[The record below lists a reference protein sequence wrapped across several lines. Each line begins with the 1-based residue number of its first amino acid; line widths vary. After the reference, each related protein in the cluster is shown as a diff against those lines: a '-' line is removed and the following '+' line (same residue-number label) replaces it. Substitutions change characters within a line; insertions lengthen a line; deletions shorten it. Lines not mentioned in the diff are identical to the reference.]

1 MITGDIKQ
9 KVDTVWQTFWNGGF
23 TAPITILEQMTYLFF
38 MKLLDDKQLRE
49 EANANLLGV
58 SLTNKTFGDGN
69 WENPE
74 TEINP
79 ETQKRKEV
87 PYNELRW
94 HIFKNMQP
102 DKMLQRVRND
112 VFVFIRNMGDKASAY
127 SQAMQD
133 TVFLI
138 TDARMLTRIIEGI
151 DELDM
156 SNTDTMGDVYE
167 YMLGKMAASGTNGQ
181 FRTPRHIIQMMVEL
195 MKPTL
200 KDTICDPAMGSA
212 GFIVESAK
220 YIKKHE
226 QDKLLNE
233 ANAKRY
239 KSEMFHGSDSDGTM
253 MRIGCM
259 NMMLH
264 DVDFPQIQKR
274 NSLSDENKDT
284 GKYTLCLAN
293 PPFAGS
299 LDVDDI
305 ATTLHSAV
313 NTKKTELL
321 FLALFM
327 RMLETGGRCA
337 SIVPD
342 TVLTGD
348 GKAYTDIRKALVD
361 EHCLR
366 AIISMPSGVFQPYS
380 GVSTAIIIFTKTGT
394 GGTDKV
400 WFYDMRNDGYSL
412 TTQRT
417 PIKEN
422 DIDDIIRR
430 FSDPSCDANNSFK
443 EQSFFVPVDTI
454 RENGYN
460 LSYKKYHEVEREM
473 VEYEE
478 PEVIMNRM
486 EQRQAKITKA
496 FEAFKK
502 MMEE

>member
-9 KVDTVWQTFWNGGF
+9 KINTVWQTFWNGGF

-58 SLTNKTFGDGN
+58 TLTNKTFGNGN

-74 TEINP
+74 TEMNP
-79 ETQKRKEV
+79 ETKKRREV
-87 PYNELRW
+87 PYHELRW

-112 VFVFIRNMGDKASAY
+112 VFVFIRNIGNKTSAY

-138 TDARMLTRIIEGI
+138 TDARMLTRIVEGI

-181 FRTPRHIIQMMVEL
+181 FRTPRHIIQMMVKL

-200 KDTICDPAMGSA
+200 KDNICDPAMGSA

-220 YIKKHE
+220 YIKEHE

-233 ANAKRY
+233 ENAKRY

-274 NSLSDENKDT
+274 NSLSDENQDT
-284 GKYTLCLAN
+284 SKYTLCLAN

-299 LDVDDI
+299 LDTDDI
-305 ATTLHSAV
+305 ATTLRSAV
-313 NTKKTELL
+313 STKKTELL

-400 WFYDMRNDGYSL
+400 WFYDMHNDGYSL

-417 PIKEN
+417 PIEGN
-422 DIDDIIRR
+422 EIPDIIRR
-430 FSDPSCDANNSFK
+430 FDDMSIDANNDRK
-443 EQSFFVPVDTI
+443 AQSFLVPVEEI
-454 RENGYN
+454 RENGYS
-460 LSYKKYHEVEREM
+460 LSYKKYHEVERTV
-473 VEYEE
+473 VEYEK
-478 PEVIMNRM
+478 PEVIIDRM
-486 EQRQAKITKA
+486 ELRQAEITKA
-496 FEAFKK
+496 LAAFRK
-502 MMEE
+502 MLEE

>member
-1 MITGDIKQ
+1 
-9 KVDTVWQTFWNGGF
+9 
-23 TAPITILEQMTYLFF
+23 
-38 MKLLDDKQLRE
+38 MKLLDDKQLQE

-58 SLTNKTFGDGN
+58 TLTNNIFGDGN

-79 ETQKRKEV
+79 KTKKRKEV

-94 HIFKNMQP
+94 HVFKDMQP

-133 TVFLI
+133 AVFLI
-138 TDARMLTRIIEGI
+138 TDARMLTRIVEGI

-200 KDTICDPAMGSA
+200 KDSICDPAMGSA

-226 QDKLLNE
+226 QNKLLNE

-274 NSLSDENKDT
+274 NSLSDENQDT

-299 LDVDDI
+299 LDADDI
-305 ATTLHSAV
+305 ATTLRSAV

-348 GKAYTDIRKALVD
+348 GKAYIDIRKALVD
-361 EHCLR
+361 EHRLQ

-394 GGTDKV
+394 GGTDDV

-422 DIDDIIRR
+422 NIHDIVRR
-430 FSDPSCDANNSFK
+430 FGDMSIDADNDRK
-443 EQSFFVPVDTI
+443 AQSLFVPVEEI

-460 LSYKKYHEVEREM
+460 LSYKKYHEVERTA
-473 VEYEE
+473 VEYEK
-478 PEVIMNRM
+478 PEVIMERM
-486 EQRQAKITKA
+486 ELRQTEITKA
-496 FEAFKK
+496 FEAFRK

>member
-9 KVDTVWQTFWNGGF
+9 KINTVWQTFWNGGF

-58 SLTNKTFGDGN
+58 TLTNKTFGNGN

-74 TEINP
+74 TEMNP
-79 ETQKRKEV
+79 ETKKRREV
-87 PYNELRW
+87 PYHELRW

-112 VFVFIRNMGDKASAY
+112 VFVFIRNIGNKTSAY

-138 TDARMLTRIIEGI
+138 TDARMLTRIVEGI

-181 FRTPRHIIQMMVEL
+181 FRTPRHIIQMMVKL

-200 KDTICDPAMGSA
+200 KDNICDPAMGSA

-220 YIKKHE
+220 YIKEHE

-233 ANAKRY
+233 ENAKRY

-274 NSLSDENKDT
+274 NSLSDENQDT

-299 LDVDDI
+299 LDTDDI
-305 ATTLHSAV
+305 ATTLRSAV
-313 NTKKTELL
+313 STKKTELL

-400 WFYDMRNDGYSL
+400 WFYDMHNDGYSL

-417 PIKEN
+417 PIEGN
-422 DIDDIIRR
+422 EIPDIIRR
-430 FSDPSCDANNSFK
+430 FDDMSIDANNDRK
-443 EQSFFVPVDTI
+443 AQSFLVPVEEI
-454 RENGYN
+454 RENGYS
-460 LSYKKYHEVEREM
+460 LSYKKYHEVERTV
-473 VEYEE
+473 VEYEK
-478 PEVIMNRM
+478 PEVIIDRM
-486 EQRQAKITKA
+486 ELRQAEITKA
-496 FEAFKK
+496 LAAFRK
-502 MMEE
+502 MLEE